1 MNPENGSRMV
11 ESHAPHRAEQPLKRI
26 LGWDDISFEVD
37 QLVSVL
43 RDDYDVMLV
52 ITRGGMIPACLISE
66 RLNIRNI
73 LVAAVQFYTGIGE
86 TLESP
91 IFLQFPNDTLL
102 TGKSVLVVDDVWDS
116 GRTAM
121 SVMERAR
128 VAGAEAELA
137 VLHYKPRASK
147 FPDARPDYFAEITDD
162 WIVYPWD
169 DER

>member
-1 MNPENGSRMV
+1 MI
-11 ESHAPHRAEQPLKRI
+11 ESHARTEQPLKRI
-26 LGWDDISFEVD
+26 LGWDDITAEVD
-37 QLVSVL
+37 QLVAVL

-73 LVAAVQFYTGIGE
+73 LVAAVQLYTGIGQ
-86 TLESP
+86 TLDAP
-91 IFLQFPNDTLL
+91 IYLQFPDDQLL
-102 TGKSVLVVDDVWDS
+102 SGRSVLIVDDVWDS

-121 SVMERAR
+121 SVKERVR
-128 VAGAEAELA
+128 VAGGNAELA
-137 VLHYKPRASK
+137 VLHYKPGASR
-147 FPDARPDYFAEITDD
+147 FPAERPDFFAELTDD